1 MRVVVDTNV
10 IISGLRNPV
19 TAPYQVMKRWRQAE
33 IELLSS
39 EATRQELERVLNY
52 PKVRNL
58 IRLSDE
64 EVQQFLSLYRERTS
78 HIEVVVAVDEVATD
92 PTDTIFL
99 SLAAAGSARYIV
111 TGDTKHLLPLK
122 SYRGIEIVSP
132 TTFLALYHPTV
143 C

>member
-1 MRVVVDTNV
+1 MRVVIDTNV
-10 IISGLRNPV
+10 IISGLRNSV
-19 TAPYQVMKRWRQAE
+19 TTPYQVMNLWRQAE

-58 IRLSDE
+58 ILLSDE
-64 EVQQFLSLYRERTS
+64 EIQQFLSLYGEKTS
-78 HIEVVVAVDEVATD
+78 HIEAAVAVDEVATD

-99 SLAAAGSARYIV
+99 AVAVAGNARYIV

-132 TTFLALYHPTV
+132 TTFLTLYHQTL
-143 C
+143 